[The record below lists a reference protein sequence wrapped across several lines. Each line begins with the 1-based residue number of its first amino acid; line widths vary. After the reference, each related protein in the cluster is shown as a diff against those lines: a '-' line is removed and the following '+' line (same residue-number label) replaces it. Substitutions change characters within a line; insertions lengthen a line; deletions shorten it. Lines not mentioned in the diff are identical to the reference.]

1 LTFNYSFDSGST
13 WTALAVNVASGAAST
28 SAVTCQEIATALSA
42 NTTWAELYEAS
53 VISDPKAGNWLKVR
67 AKRARGLWKTYISN
81 TSAESK
87 LRFNKKAGV
96 AELPSYFSRHTIAN
110 IGEYDGSAGML
121 IELSNPVSGV
131 DVAIVDD
138 AGLDSST
145 VQSDYELLAG
155 RSGLFNF
162 QKITVD
168 GSDRIT
174 QIIEYPAGSV
184 AGDFARKIQYSYT
197 GANKN
202 PDKITEIPYTLTNSD
217 LVTP

>member
-1 LTFNYSFDSGST
+1 MRPTSVLII
-13 WTALAVNVASGAAST
+13 LAGF
-28 SAVTCQEIATALSA
+28 EHP
-42 NTTWAELYEAS
+42 TWAELYEAS

-184 AGDFARKIQYSYT
+184 AVSQSLSGLRMLIVLDTMKMI
-197 GANKN
+197 ANLGVMRRSTR
-202 PDKITEIPYTLTNSD
+202 PQLI
-217 LVTP
+217 